1 MHIYTYI
8 PHHYHYLISIFLVIC
23 IYITPHFIL
32 PRLSSLG
39 WLIGRND
46 GLNNMCHIGGF
57 PCQKRMLKTFPGP
70 GYLLSEDGT
79 VWLWHFFSKFEFLGK
94 FAIAFLEKF
103 AMKIRCK
110 NVIHKTQWYTLKLFT
125 VVVQRVLI
133 VNFNNSNKYTVVINS
148 LWRAI
153 AKCLSGYY
161 WALYLCWIRVFEN
174 MKISWLFVGLWNIL
188 NSVYLVLMA
197 TRAKTISNIC
207 PKIWDFG
214 IF

>member
-1 MHIYTYI
+1 MVWRICVI
-8 PHHYHYLISIFLVIC
+8 VAGFLIKRGYLKLFLVLAISAPRMGLSDFG
-23 IYITPHFIL
+23 IFSVNLNFLVNLRLHF
-32 PRLSSLG
+32 
-39 WLIGRND
+39 
-46 GLNNMCHIGGF
+46 
-57 PCQKRMLKTFPGP
+57 LKN
-70 GYLLSEDGT
+70 LQWKSD
-79 VWLWHFFSKFEFLGK
+79 
-94 FAIAFLEKF
+94 EK
-103 AMKIRCK
+103 C
-110 NVIHKTQWYTLKLFT
+110 KTQWYTLKLFT
-125 VVVQRVLI
+125 IVVQSVLI

-188 NSVYLVLMA
+188 NPVYLVFMA

-207 PKIWDFG
+207 PEIWDFG

>member
-1 MHIYTYI
+1 MVWTICVI
-8 PHHYHYLISIFLVIC
+8 VAGFLVKRGCLKLFLVLAISSPRMGLSDFGIFLVNLNFLVNLRL
-23 IYITPHFIL
+23 HFWKNLQWI
-32 PRLSSLG
+32 S
-39 WLIGRND
+39 D
-46 GLNNMCHIGGF
+46 
-57 PCQKRMLKTFPGP
+57 
-70 GYLLSEDGT
+70 
-79 VWLWHFFSKFEFLGK
+79 
-94 FAIAFLEKF
+94 EK
-103 AMKIRCK
+103 C
-110 NVIHKTQWYTLKLFT
+110 KTQWYTLKLFAI
-125 VVVQRVLI
+125 VVQSVLI
-133 VNFNNSNKYTVVINS
+133 VNFNNSYKYTVIINS

-161 WALYLCWIRVFEN
+161 WTLYLCWIRVFEN

>member
-1 MHIYTYI
+1 MVWTICVI
-8 PHHYHYLISIFLVIC
+8 LAGFLVKRGCLKLFLVLAISSPRMGLSDFGIFLVNLNFLVNLRL
-23 IYITPHFIL
+23 HFWKNFQWK
-32 PRLSSLG
+32 S
-39 WLIGRND
+39 D
-46 GLNNMCHIGGF
+46 
-57 PCQKRMLKTFPGP
+57 
-70 GYLLSEDGT
+70 
-79 VWLWHFFSKFEFLGK
+79 
-94 FAIAFLEKF
+94 EK
-103 AMKIRCK
+103 C
-110 NVIHKTQWYTLKLFT
+110 KTQWYTLKLFAI
-125 VVVQRVLI
+125 VVQSVLI
-133 VNFNNSNKYTVVINS
+133 VNFNNSYKYTVIINS
-148 LWRAI
+148 IWRAI